1 MQKLLKGVNGLVSFA
16 SAFLQKFDSV
26 RQTHKFDFIFF
37 TLRKF
42 LLCRSCEFWF
52 NDYGSVIK
60 RVKITEL
67 CNLSPQELVN
77 IEMS

>member
-16 SAFLQKFDSV
+16 AAFLQKFGSA

-42 LLCRSCEFWF
+42 LLCRNCEFWF
-52 NDYGSVIK
+52 NDYG
-60 RVKITEL
+60 L
-67 CNLSPQELVN
+67 
-77 IEMS
+77 

>member
-16 SAFLQKFDSV
+16 SAFLQKFD
-26 RQTHKFDFIFF
+26 FIFF
-37 TLRKF
+37 TLRTF